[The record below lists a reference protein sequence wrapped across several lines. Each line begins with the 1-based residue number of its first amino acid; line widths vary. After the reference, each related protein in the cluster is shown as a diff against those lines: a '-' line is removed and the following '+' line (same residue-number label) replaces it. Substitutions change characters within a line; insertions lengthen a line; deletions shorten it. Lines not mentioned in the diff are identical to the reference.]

1 MWPHFSSLT
10 ANTDQEEQERI
21 VPLPCALKII
31 IYISNLDVVAV
42 YVCG

>member
-10 ANTDQEEQERI
+10 ANADQEEQERL
-21 VPLPCALKII
+21 VPLSCAFKII
-31 IYISNLDVVAV
+31 IYISNLDVVVV